1 MKMLKSRRYREDISS
16 INRIVHKKSGVSLV
30 EIIVALLILALAALP
45 AVGTFSTYY
54 STSTRQMEQEMA
66 LKIAE
71 SVINLMQSL
80 SYDMINDGTLTAV
93 PLDIQTPD
101 GTVQGTLNFGKPGP
115 QMIGLSADGKTPG
128 HPNNLYLI
136 GPQDPLFLHP
146 SKPIGSF
153 YTKEQAEQ
161 INKEK
166 GYIMKEDAGRGYRR
180 AVPSPLP
187 IDIIEKESIK
197 SLLDNGQVV
206 ICAGGGG
213 IPVIKQG
220 DKLEGIAAVIDKD
233 YASAKLAELIDA
245 DYLVILTAVNNVCL
259 NYGKENEVVLKDVK
273 KAEMA
278 TYLEEGHFAKGSMY
292 PKVQAV
298 LNFLNNKNKVAVIA
312 SLDNAKDAF
321 KLKAGTIIH

>member
-1 MKMLKSRRYREDISS
+1 MAKYVVSLGGNALGNNPMEQKQALIKVAEAITDLIMD
-16 INRIVHKKSGVSLV
+16 NNEVAIVHGNG
-30 EIIVALLILALAALP
+30 P
-45 AVGTFSTYY
+45 QVG
-54 STSTRQMEQEMA
+54 M
-66 LKIAE
+66 
-71 SVINLMQSL
+71 INLAFETSKETPNMPFPECGAMSEGYIGYHIQNALYNSFKENNVNK
-80 SYDMINDGTLTAV
+80 SVVTLITQV
-93 PLDIQTPD
+93 LVD
-101 GTVQGTLNFGKPGP
+101 
-115 QMIGLSADGKTPG
+115 
-128 HPNNLYLI
+128 
-136 GPQDPLFLHP
+136 PQDPLFLHP

-153 YTKEQAEQ
+153 YNKEQAEQ

-180 AVPSPLP
+180 VVPSPLP

-213 IPVIKQG
+213 IPVIKQ
-220 DKLEGIAAVIDKD
+220 DNKLEGVAAVIDKD

-273 KAEMA
+273 KADMA
-278 TYLEEGHFAKGSMY
+278 KYLEEEHFAKGSMY

-321 KLKAGTIIH
+321 KLKAGTIIK